1 MDERERRPESEGIVI
16 PPRPPLPPGE
26 SAAPAEDE
34 RASENET
41 VPIERVAP
49 DAAPA
54 DESAPEPAVTEP
66 AVTEPAVTELIT
78 HRGEA
83 APEPAA
89 PEPAVTELISH
100 RGQPAP
106 EPVPEPEATTLP
118 LPIVG
123 APADAPAAVPQTSA
137 ADMPKKKRRRG
148 RAIGWSVAIVVL
160 ILAVVGV
167 VGWFAGEAWAEKT
180 VTATVQQQTA
190 KALGLASGK
199 DVEVGLT
206 DPVLPQVLAGSLK
219 TLDVT
224 VPDAP
229 IGGSTGTVKLHATGV
244 PTRGSGTP
252 TSADASIT
260 LSPAA
265 LQSLAGGQ
273 KDIVPGSV
281 KVVGS
286 NIAVTLNPA
295 QFLSHVAFTLTFAPS
310 VSQGQLILTPAN
322 FEVAGFD
329 VSAETIRKRFGS
341 LAAGILAPRTMC
353 VASYFPKG
361 MTLTGIQ
368 VSETA
373 VVTDFAV
380 DPRIATDPSLQ
391 AKGTCP

>member
-1 MDERERRPESEGIVI
+1 MDEREHRPDPEGIEV
-16 PPRPPLPPGE
+16 PPRPPLPPRA
-26 SAAPAEDE
+26 SAPAPEDGG
-34 RASENET
+34 ASENET
-41 VPIERVAP
+41 VPIERPAQ

-54 DESAPEPAVTEP
+54 A
-66 AVTEPAVTELIT
+66 
-78 HRGEA
+78 G
-83 APEPAA
+83 AA
-89 PEPAVTELISH
+89 PEPAVTELIAH
-100 RGQPAP
+100 REPAP
-106 EPVPEPEATTLP
+106 APEPEATTLP

-123 APADAPAAVPQTSA
+123 APAEAPAAASPA
-137 ADMPKKKRRRG
+137 PRADKPKKKRRG
-148 RAIGWSVAIVVL
+148 RAVAWTLAAVVL
-160 ILAVVGV
+160 VLAVVGV

-180 VTATVQQQTA
+180 VTATVQQQAA
-190 KALGLASGK
+190 KALGLSTGK
-199 DVEVGLT
+199 DVQVGLT

-224 VPDAP
+224 VPNAP

-265 LQSLAGGQ
+265 LQSLAGAQ

-281 KVVGS
+281 KVAGS

-310 VSQGQLILTPAN
+310 VSHGQLVLTPSS
-322 FEVAGFD
+322 FDVAGFD

-341 LAAGILAPRTMC
+341 LAAGILAPRTVC
-353 VASYFPKG
+353 VASSFPKG
-361 MTLTGIQ
+361 LTLTGIK

-380 DPRIATDPSLQ
+380 DPRIATDPTLQ